1 MGMEPTCKLF
11 ERTKNLKSFMT
22 TKLAKAG
29 EGAGLAKVRQG
40 KKRKRVESRAE
51 AKQDDIESERTAM
64 QNSELLLCDACCPRT
79 GMYCRKVYLEEKGL
93 QVHLANHDDAH
104 DFPAGENARDFVL
117 REASKPGGLVEAGSR
132 PDRQK
137 NDELF
142 ENIVA
147 SESGC
152 RGEEDAW
159 CFGLLNRNENTI
171 PYWKPP
177 KLVEVLEEL
186 YNMEPKLRACEMREH
201 MRRMKDDDGGLLFC
215 YSKKY
220 TTGMLLSEDQIQSW
234 ISSRTQRKK
243 KTTKGVRRK
252 KDLVEDEMIEE
263 VEKA

>member
-11 ERTKNLKSFMT
+11 ERTKNLKFFMR

-51 AKQDDIESERTAM
+51 AKQDDMKSERTAM

-79 GMYCRKVYLEEKGL
+79 GMYCRKIYLEESGFEK
-93 QVHLANHDDAH
+93 HLTKDEH

-117 REASKPGGLVEAGSR
+117 REASKSGGLVEAGSR

-137 NDELF
+137 NDALF
-142 ENIVA
+142 EKIVA

-152 RGEEDAW
+152 RGEANAR
-159 CFGLLNRNENTI
+159 CFGLLNRNENII
-171 PYWKPP
+171 PYRKPP

-186 YNMEPKLRACEMREH
+186 Y
-201 MRRMKDDDGGLLFC
+201 
-215 YSKKY
+215 
-220 TTGMLLSEDQIQSW
+220 
-234 ISSRTQRKK
+234 TQP
-243 KTTKGVRRK
+243 
-252 KDLVEDEMIEE
+252 
-263 VEKA
+263 

>member
-51 AKQDDIESERTAM
+51 AKQDDLESERRAM
-64 QNSELLLCDACCPRT
+64 RNEDLLLCDACCPRT
-79 GMYCRKVYLEEKGL
+79 GMYCQKIYLEEKGL
-93 QVHLANHDDAH
+93 QNHLVKDEH

-137 NDELF
+137 NDALF
-142 ENIVA
+142 EKIVA

-152 RGEEDAW
+152 RGETNAR
-159 CFGLLNRNENTI
+159 CFGLLNRNENII
-171 PYWKPP
+171 PYRKPP
-177 KLVEVLEEL
+177 KLVEMLEEL
-186 YNMEPKLRACEMREH
+186 YSHEPKLRASEMREH
-201 MRRMKDDDGGLLFC
+201 MRRMRDNNGGLLFC
-215 YSKKY
+215 YSKKL

-234 ISSRTQRKK
+234 ISSRTQKK
-243 KTTKGVRRK
+243 KKKSKRVRTE
-252 KDLVEDEMIEE
+252 KDLAEDLMIEE
-263 VEKA
+263 VEIA